1 MNSLFFVKNFLF
13 FFILVLMFIFK
24 LAYAELSITPAVVNV
39 VAEPMSVCESR
50 YIVTNVSDN
59 AVTVIVTKEN
69 WKNFSG
75 NSNDVS
81 VDNWLKL
88 GKDKFDIAP
97 KESAEVPF
105 RVITSEKMIGSV
117 SGMIVF
123 TVKGEMFS
131 LSMKQPVYVTI
142 NGTEQVDFK
151 IDSVMLKTSKINGNL
166 YYNMVVRN
174 DGNVH
179 IRHNGFIEI
188 YDKKTGNLIKKVV
201 IDETFP
207 VYAQESRIFN
217 GIVLSRKDL
226 KKGKYIALFKINALK
241 KEVVKKVKF
250 EVSELEE
257 VVADGRGWIFKGKVF
272 RKSVHVMLYEIKG
285 LVKRFFKK
293 MKSCFLRLELS
304 SLYN

>member
-131 LSMKQPVYVTI
+131 FSMKQPVYVTI

-174 DGNVH
+174 AGNVH
-179 IRHNGFIEI
+179 IRHNGIIEI
-188 YDKKTGNLIKKVV
+188 YNKKTGNLVENVAIE
-201 IDETFP
+201 ETFP
-207 VYAQESRIFN
+207 VYAQDSRTFY
-217 GIVLSRKDL
+217 GVVLKKNDL
-226 KKGKYIALFKINALK
+226 KKGEYIALFRINALG
-241 KEVVKKVKF
+241 KEVVRKVKF
-250 EVSELEE
+250 EVSGLGEF
-257 VVADGRGWIFKGKVF
+257 ATDGSGLGFKGNDFKE
-272 RKSVHVMLYEIKG
+272 SVNVMLYEMKG
-285 LVKRFFKK
+285 LVKGFFRKLR
-293 MKSCFLRLELS
+293 SWVLRLDIS
-304 SLYN
+304 FR

>member
-39 VAEPMSVCESR
+39 VAEPMSVCENR
-50 YIVTNVSDN
+50 YIVTNISDN

-75 NSNDVS
+75 NSNDVN

-131 LSMKQPVYVTI
+131 FSMKQPVYVTI

-174 DGNVH
+174 AGNVH

-188 YDKKTGNLIKKVV
+188 YDKKTGNLIKNVV

-207 VYAQESRIFN
+207 VYAQDSRTFY
-217 GIVLSRKDL
+217 GVVLKKNDL
-226 KKGKYIALFKINALK
+226 KKGEYIALFRINALG
-241 KEVVKKVKF
+241 KEVVRKVKF
-250 EVSELEE
+250 EVSGLGEF
-257 VVADGRGWIFKGKVF
+257 ATDGSGLGFKGNDFKE
-272 RKSVHVMLYEIKG
+272 SVQVMLYEMKG
-285 LVKRFFKK
+285 LVKGFFRKLR
-293 MKSCFLRLELS
+293 SWVLRLDIS
-304 SLYN
+304 FR